1 MIATRRV
8 LLAGLAWLAV
18 ATGAQAQTADWQKT
32 WDQTLAAAKAEGK
45 VVIIGQPSPAM
56 RNEVIPAFTK
66 RFGIQVEYL
75 SGPSSQMIGKIRT
88 ERESGIYSI
97 DVFLSNGSTAINVQY
112 AEKMLDPL
120 KPAMILPEVTDGSK
134 WKRGAPYYADPD
146 KQYIMILFTSV
157 DSLMFVNADQVKP
170 EDLKSVDFLVDPK
183 WRGKISSED
192 PQASGGAGI
201 HSAVHFYKQL
211 GPEFLR
217 KLYVDQKPIINRDR
231 RQLTDWLARGTYPIC
246 LTCHMDEAKI
256 LIKEGF
262 NLVEVFDLPGIPN
275 RITPSPMVLAL
286 ANKAPHPN
294 AGRVFANWLASKEG
308 LELFS
313 RHGQVATLRNDV
325 DESFL
330 DPRVIPKPGVKYHD
344 NTDLTWVAEGQKQAT
359 KEVQELIKAK

>member
-1 MIATRRV
+1 MMM
-8 LLAGLAWLAV
+8 LALPPAAR
-18 ATGAQAQTADWQKT
+18 AQQSDWQKT

-56 RNEVIPAFTK
+56 RNEVIPAFTA
-66 RFGIQVEYL
+66 RYGIPVEYL
-75 SGPSSQMIGKIRT
+75 SGPSSQLIGKVRT

-97 DVFLSNGSTAINVQY
+97 DVFLTNGSTAINVQY

-120 KPAMILPEVTDGSK
+120 KPLMLLPEITDGSK

-146 KQYIMILFTSV
+146 KQYILILFTSV
-157 DSLMFVNADQVKP
+157 DSLMFINADQVKP

-192 PQASGGAGI
+192 PQAAGGAGI

-217 KLYVDQKPIINRDR
+217 KLYVDQKPVINRDR
-231 RQLTDWLARGTYPIC
+231 RQLTDWLARGTHPIC
-246 LTCHMDEAKI
+246 LTCHMDDAKI

-262 NLVEVFDLPGIPN
+262 NLVEIFDLPGIPN
-275 RITPSPMVLAL
+275 RITPSPAVLSM

-294 AGRVFANWLASKEG
+294 AARIFANWIASKEG
-308 LELFS
+308 LELYS
-313 RHGQVATLRNDV
+313 RHAQVATLRNDV

-330 DPRVIPKPGVKYHD
+330 DPRVVPKPGVKYYD
-344 NTDLTWVAEGQKQAT
+344 NTDLTWVADGQKQAT
-359 KEVQELIKAK
+359 KEVQELIRR